1 MTEAVQVVNETEGS
15 PHAFLKTKET
25 TARGMLKLEHV
36 LHSLVVTFYW

>member
-1 MTEAVQVVNETEGS
+1 MTAAAQVVNETEGS

-36 LHSLVVTFYW
+36 LHSLVATLCW